1 MVALDAIVV
10 SPERNGEKNM
20 FKKITSTIVLALF
33 GVVVWTSSAQADQ
46 AEHGVGTS
54 QTDPSTLIGSWT

>member
-1 MVALDAIVV
+1 
-10 SPERNGEKNM
+10 M